1 MPFSHGHVFRNAG
14 GLPFCGTDQWV
25 IHFHSTM
32 ERPLANFELER
43 AIALRWALRDI
54 LGNRL
59 KLSPVRDDDLRTLID
74 LGFVE
79 MRDEVPV
86 VTPAGLAALE

>member
-1 MPFSHGHVFRNAG
+1 MPSAEPIGGSFISH
-14 GLPFCGTDQWV
+14 LMD
-25 IHFHSTM
+25 
-32 ERPLANFELER
+32 RPLTNFDLER

-59 KLSPVRDDDLRTLID
+59 KLLPVRDDDLRTLID

>member
-1 MPFSHGHVFRNAG
+1 LIYF
-14 GLPFCGTDQWV
+14 Q
-25 IHFHSTM
+25 TM
-32 ERPLANFELER
+32 VERPLANFDLEK

-59 KLSPVRDDDLRTLID
+59 TLLPVRDDDLRTLID
-74 LGFVE
+74 LGLVE
-79 MRDEVPV
+79 MRDDSPV

>member
-1 MPFSHGHVFRNAG
+1 M
-14 GLPFCGTDQWV
+14 
-25 IHFHSTM
+25 M
-32 ERPLANFELER
+32 ERPFANFGLET
-43 AIALRWALRDI
+43 AIALRWTLRDI

-59 KLSPVRDDDLRTLID
+59 KLSPVREDDLRTLID

-79 MRDEVPV
+79 MRDELPV

>member
-1 MPFSHGHVFRNAG
+1 M
-14 GLPFCGTDQWV
+14 
-25 IHFHSTM
+25 M
-32 ERPLANFELER
+32 ERLLANFELER
-43 AIALRWALRDI
+43 AIALRWVLRDI

-74 LGFVE
+74 LGLVE

>member
-1 MPFSHGHVFRNAG
+1 M
-14 GLPFCGTDQWV
+14 
-25 IHFHSTM
+25 M
-32 ERPLANFELER
+32 ERPLAKFDLEK
-43 AIALRWALRDI
+43 AIVLRWALRDI

-59 KLSPVRDDDLRTLID
+59 KLSPVSEDDLRTLID

-79 MRDEVPV
+79 MRDELPV